1 LIQETAKRLRV
12 EEKLSGALAKAEKK
26 GSYYKK
32 KFKRLAKKVA
42 KEQMK
47 KKGRGPANNK
57 KFNDYSRKQQKR
69 IRGQLK
75 EECQTTLDFLGLYDF
90 IATKVEVLNAETN
103 EYEVFD
109 LINDEELLFTETEPQ
124 ELSDNDMDN
133 VNMWLYLKDKFNIS
147 NEAWHEIAMKVN
159 DVPKMYGMKKR
170 ISQLN
175 SRWNL
180 KPIPGD
186 AEGVQIGFQD
196 SLKENVQKLKRS
208 GILCKGET
216 IKIKLSGD
224 GTNIGKRLTVVNFA
238 YTILNEK
245 IGTRRVHVSAK
256 KT

>member
-1 LIQETAKRLRV
+1 
-12 EEKLSGALAKAEKK
+12 
-26 GSYYKK
+26 
-32 KFKRLAKKVA
+32 
-42 KEQMK
+42 M
-47 KKGRGPANNK
+47 
-57 KFNDYSRKQQKR
+57 
-69 IRGQLK
+69 
-75 EECQTTLDFLGLYDF
+75 
-90 IATKVEVLNAETN
+90 
-103 EYEVFD
+103 
-109 LINDEELLFTETEPQ
+109 
-124 ELSDNDMDN
+124 
-133 VNMWLYLKDKFNIS
+133 YLKDKFNIS
-147 NEAWHEIAMKVN
+147 NEAWHELAMKAN

-245 IGTRRVHVSAK
+245 RVQWEKREITFWQLSK
-256 KT
+256 RQNPMKTCGKVLQT